1 MTNIYWPVYKN
12 LEKELVELSNQVHID
27 DKQLDIYSVKIIELL
42 LRCSVEIESISK
54 YLFFNLGGIVPTDK
68 DLYFDTDCIQ
78 LLEDKWLL
86 SKKQVIASSINFH
99 FLREENKILTPL
111 NKANKR
117 GTSSSDWKKAYQ
129 AVKHDRGNNLSKGN
143 LKNLIRA
150 MAALFILNL
159 YYKDDKFELDKNQKI
174 IPSNMESDIFNIKI
188 HQYSGY
194 DGTHK
199 YMKKEDFDEC
209 TYIIKQSSKSEE
221 IWKEAIDNMNNKN
234 VELFTKHPKF
244 LQALNRNK
252 NLFNEY
258 TGSNIFWDIL
268 GKDEYINVIRQS
280 HIFLDKANK
289 LTENE
294 AILNKNQIN

>member
-27 DKQLDIYSVKIIELL
+27 DKQLDIYSVKITELL

-54 YLFFNLGGIVPTDK
+54 CLYFRLGGTTPTDK

-86 SKKQVIASSINFH
+86 SKKQVIASSLNFH
-99 FLREENKILTPL
+99 FLREENQILTPL
-111 NKANKR
+111 KKANKR

-129 AVKHDRGNNLSKGN
+129 AVKHDRGNNLLKGN

-159 YYKDDKFELDKNQKI
+159 YYKNDKFELEKNQKTTL
-174 IPSNMESDIFNIKI
+174 SNMGSDIFDIKI

-194 DGTHK
+194 DGNHK
-199 YMKKEDFDEC
+199 YMKKEDFNECVYLTKQTDE
-209 TYIIKQSSKSEE
+209 SEE
-221 IWKEAIDNMNNKN
+221 VWKSAIKDMNNKN
-234 VELFTKHPKF
+234 VEFFRKHPNF
-244 LQALNRNK
+244 LQAIKEDQKLLENYKGN
-252 NLFNEY
+252 NLM
-258 TGSNIFWDIL
+258 WDIL
-268 GKDEYINVIRQS
+268 GKDEYMRMVGTSQYLLQEAS
-280 HIFLDKANK
+280 SKTK
-289 LTENE
+289 NE